1 MRILMNSGMMV
12 NAFDEAC
19 WLADTNILIV
29 SLKVGIVADGV
40 VLSETRGGDAI
51 AVWSFFG
58 RQTKLDVSEL
68 LRLKAYGATDGKVSG
83 SMWLRLNNS
92 DQDYDLQVTYST
104 QGRANPLKEWMVTSH
119 EGGFQLLPSVIY
131 KSGAA
136 GDIWRGPIYI
146 PRGEAGTWEL
156 TGDVSGKTRLKVG
169 AINNS
174 SIKTNNN
181 ELSIVNTIDGSA
193 NVVQR
198 VRLRQSVCDE
208 ELVHVMWTSRTG
220 GYKRVLMQRCKA
232 VVSQVDRVSLVDAI
246 GFGTSAYMPISYY
259 RGFAGEEE
267 VFTLRL
273 EHLTAYDVWWY
284 SDLLTS
290 DYVLIGDDNSTS
302 LTGKTVEVMTKS
314 ITIPDGS
321 INDTTFEIK
330 VKYRTGDAFNLHNF
344 NL

>member
-1 MRILMNSGMMV
+1 MRILTNSGMTV
-12 NAFDEAC
+12 EAFDEAC

-29 SLKVGIVADGV
+29 SLKAGIVADGV

-58 RQTKLDVSEL
+58 RQAKLDVSEL
-68 LRLKAYGATDGKVSG
+68 LRLKAYGAVYGKVSG

-104 QGRANPLKEWMVTSH
+104 QGRANPLKEWMVASH
-119 EGGFQLLPSVIY
+119 EGGFQLLPSIIY
-131 KSGAA
+131 KWGASG
-136 GDIWRGPIYI
+136 DTFRCPIFI
-146 PRGEAGTWEL
+146 PSGEAGTWAL
-156 TGDVSGKTRLKVG
+156 KGDVTGNVALAIG
-169 AINNS
+169 AVTNAKI
-174 SIKTNNN
+174 TGNNN
-181 ELSIVNTIDGSA
+181 ELTIVNTVGGVD

-198 VRLRQSVCDE
+198 VRLRSRVCDE

-232 VVSQVDRVSLVDAI
+232 SVSQVDRVSLAEVTWFS
-246 GFGTSAYMPISYY
+246 GSGLPTNFY

-267 VFTLRL
+267 GFTLRL

-290 DYVLIGDDNSTS
+290 DYVTVADDS
-302 LTGKTVEVMTKS
+302 LSSPTAATVEVLTKS

-321 INDTTFEIK
+321 VKDTTFEIK
-330 VKYRTGDAFNLHNF
+330 VKYRTGDAFNL
-344 NL
+344 LQ

>member
-1 MRILMNSGMMV
+1 MRTLTNSGMTV
-12 NAFDEAC
+12 QAFDEAC
-19 WLADTNILIV
+19 WLADTNILEV
-29 SLKVGIVADGV
+29 YLNVGIVADGV

-51 AVWSFFG
+51 AVWSFFS
-58 RQTKLDVSEL
+58 RETKIDVSEL
-68 LRLKAYGATDGKVSG
+68 LRLKAYGAADGKVSG

-92 DQDYDLQVTYST
+92 DQDYDLQVTFNT

-136 GDIWRGPIYI
+136 GDNVRMPIYI
-146 PRGEAGTWEL
+146 PRGETGTWAL
-156 TGDVSGKTRLKVG
+156 KGDVTGNVALTIG
-169 AINNS
+169 AITNATIS
-174 SIKTNNN
+174 GNNN
-181 ELSIVNTIDGSA
+181 ELSIVNTIDGVA

-198 VRLRQSVCDE
+198 VRLRQRVCDE

-232 VVSQVDRVSLVDAI
+232 SVSQVDRVSLVDAVD
-246 GFGTSAYMPISYY
+246 FGTSAFMPISYY
-259 RGFAGEEE
+259 RGFAGESEE
-267 VFTLRL
+267 FTLRL

-290 DYVLIGDDNSTS
+290 DYVTVADDNLNSPTA
-302 LTGKTVEVMTKS
+302 KTVEVLTKS

-321 INDTTFEIK
+321 VKDTTFEIK

-344 NL
+344 SL

>member
-1 MRILMNSGMMV
+1 MRELTNSGMTV

-29 SLKVGIVADGV
+29 ILNAGIIADGV

-68 LRLKAYGATDGKVSG
+68 LRLKAYGAADGKVSG

-92 DQDYDLQVTYST
+92 DQDYDLQVTYNT
-104 QGRANPLKEWMVTSH
+104 QGRANPLKEWMVANH
-119 EGGFQLLPSVIY
+119 EGGFQLLPSVVY
-131 KSGAA
+131 KWGAA
-136 GDIWRGPIYI
+136 GDILRGPIYI
-146 PRGEAGTWEL
+146 PSGEAGTWAL
-156 TGDVSGKTRLKVG
+156 KGDVTGNVALNVG
-169 AINNS
+169 TLTNVTI
-174 SIKTNNN
+174 TGNNN
-181 ELSIVNTIDGSA
+181 ELSIINTIGGVA

-198 VRLRQSVCDE
+198 VRLRQRVCDE
-208 ELVHVMWTSRTG
+208 ELVHVQWTSRTG

-232 VVSQVDRVSLVDAI
+232 VVSQVDRVSLVDSVW
-246 GFGTSAYMPISYY
+246 FGGGGQPTDFYH
-259 RGFAGEEE
+259 GFAGESEE
-267 VFTLRL
+267 FTLRL

-290 DYVLIGDDNSTS
+290 DSVTVADEALNSPT
-302 LTGKTVEVMTKS
+302 TKTVEVLTKS

-321 INDTTFEIK
+321 VKDTTFEIK
-330 VKYRTGDAFNLHNF
+330 VKYKTGDAFNLQ
-344 NL
+344 

>member
-1 MRILMNSGMMV
+1 MRTLTNSGMTV
-12 NAFDEAC
+12 QAFDEAC

-29 SLKVGIVADGV
+29 SLNVGIVADGV

-58 RQTKLDVSEL
+58 RQTILDVSEL
-68 LRLKAYGATDGKVSG
+68 LRLKAYGAVDGKVSG

-104 QGRANPLKEWMVTSH
+104 QGRANPLKEWMVASH

-131 KSGAA
+131 KQGVV
-136 GDIWRGPIYI
+136 GDLWQGPIYI
-146 PRGEAGTWEL
+146 PSGEAGTWAL
-156 TGDVSGKTRLKVG
+156 RGDVTGNVALTVG
-169 AINNS
+169 ALTNATI
-174 SIKTNNN
+174 IGNNN
-181 ELSIVNTIDGSA
+181 ELTIVNTIGGAA

-198 VRLRQSVCDE
+198 VRLRQQVCDE
-208 ELVHVMWTSRTG
+208 ELASVMWTSRTG

-232 VVSQVDRVSLVDAI
+232 SVSQVNRVSLVDEVN
-246 GFGTSAYMPISYY
+246 FGGSGLPINYY
-259 RGFAGEEE
+259 KGFAGEEE
-267 VFTLRL
+267 EFILRL

-290 DYVLIGDDNSTS
+290 DHVAVADDNFNSPTA
-302 LTGKTVEVMTKS
+302 KTVEVTTKS

-321 INDTTFEIK
+321 VNDTTFEIK
-330 VKYRTGDAFNLHNF
+330 VKYRTGDAFNL
-344 NL
+344 

>member
-1 MRILMNSGMMV
+1 MRKLTNSGMTV
-12 NAFDEAC
+12 QAFDEAC

-29 SLKVGIVADGV
+29 SLNGGIVADGV

-58 RQTKLDVSEL
+58 RQSKLDVSEL
-68 LRLKAYGATDGKVSG
+68 LRLKAYGAADGKVGG

-104 QGRANPLKEWMVTSH
+104 QGRANPLKEWMVASH

-131 KSGAA
+131 KWGSS
-136 GDIWRGPIYI
+136 GDIFRGPIYI
-146 PRGEAGTWEL
+146 PSGEAGTWAL
-156 TGDVSGKTRLKVG
+156 KGDVTGNVALTVG
-169 AINNS
+169 ALTNATI
-174 SIKTNNN
+174 TGNNN
-181 ELSIVNTIDGSA
+181 ELTIVNTIGGVA

-198 VRLRQSVCDE
+198 VRLRQRVCDE

-232 VVSQVDRVSLVDAI
+232 VVSQVDRVSLVDNVS
-246 GFGTSAYMPISYY
+246 FGSGGQPTDFY

-267 VFTLRL
+267 AFTLRL

-290 DYVLIGDDNSTS
+290 DYVAVADDNLNSPTAS
-302 LTGKTVEVMTKS
+302 TVEVLTKS

-321 INDTTFEIK
+321 VKDTTFEIK
-330 VKYRTGDAFNLHNF
+330 VKYRTGDAFNL
-344 NL
+344 

>member
-1 MRILMNSGMMV
+1 MRTLTNSGMTV
-12 NAFDEAC
+12 RAFDEAC

-29 SLKVGIVADGV
+29 SLNAGIVADGV

-68 LRLKAYGATDGKVSG
+68 LRLKAYGAEDGKVSG

-104 QGRANPLKEWMVTSH
+104 QGRANPLREWMVASH

-131 KSGAA
+131 KWGSS
-136 GDIWRGPIYI
+136 GDIFRGPIYI
-146 PRGEAGTWEL
+146 PSGEAGTWAL
-156 TGDVSGKTRLKVG
+156 KGDVTGNVALTVG
-169 AINNS
+169 AVTNATI
-174 SIKTNNN
+174 TGNNN
-181 ELSIVNTIDGSA
+181 ELTIVNTVGGVD

-198 VRLRQSVCDE
+198 VRLRPRACDE
-208 ELVHVMWTSRTG
+208 ELAHVMWTSRTG

-232 VVSQVDRVSLVDAI
+232 SVSQVDRVSLADVTW
-246 GFGTSAYMPISYY
+246 FGGGGQPTDFYH
-259 RGFAGEEE
+259 GFAGESEE
-267 VFTLRL
+267 FTLRL

-290 DYVLIGDDNSTS
+290 DYVTVADDS
-302 LTGKTVEVMTKS
+302 LASPTNKTVEVLTKS

-321 INDTTFEIK
+321 VKDTTFEIK
-330 VKYRTGDAFNLHNF
+330 VKYRTGDAFNLQ
-344 NL
+344 

>member
-1 MRILMNSGMMV
+1 MRTLKNSGMTV
-12 NAFDEAC
+12 QAFDEAC

-29 SLKVGIVADGV
+29 SLKGGIVADGV

-68 LRLKAYGATDGKVSG
+68 LRLKAYGAADGKVSG

-104 QGRANPLKEWMVTSH
+104 QGRANPLKEWMVASH

-131 KSGAA
+131 KWGSA
-136 GDIWRGPIYI
+136 GDIFRGPIFI
-146 PRGEAGTWEL
+146 PSGETGTWGL
-156 TGDVSGKTRLKVG
+156 RGDVTGLYPLTVG
-169 AINNS
+169 AVTNAVI
-174 SIKTNNN
+174 TGNNN
-181 ELSIVNTIDGSA
+181 ELKIVNTIDGVA

-198 VRLRQSVCDE
+198 VRLRPRVCDE

-232 VVSQVDRVSLVDAI
+232 TVSQVNRVSLEDKVV
-246 GFGTSAYMPISYY
+246 FGGSGLPTNYY
-259 RGFAGEEE
+259 NGFAGEEQE
-267 VFTLRL
+267 FSLRL
-273 EHLTAYDVWWY
+273 EHLTAYDMWWY
-284 SDLLTS
+284 SDLLIS
-290 DYVLIGDDNSTS
+290 DYVAVADDSLNSPTAN
-302 LTGKTVEVMTKS
+302 TVEVLTKS

-321 INDTTFEIK
+321 IKDTTFEIK
-330 VKYRTGDAFNLHNF
+330 VKYRTGDAFNLQQF
-344 NL
+344 

>member
-1 MRILMNSGMMV
+1 MTV

-19 WLADTNILIV
+19 WLADTNILEV
-29 SLKVGIVADGV
+29 YLNGGIVANGV

-68 LRLKAYGATDGKVSG
+68 LRLKAYGAADGKVSG
-83 SMWLRLNNS
+83 SVWLRLNGS

-104 QGRANPLKEWMVTSH
+104 QGRANPLKEWMVASH

-131 KSGAA
+131 KWGSA

-146 PRGEAGTWEL
+146 PSGETGTWAL
-156 TGDVSGKTRLKVG
+156 KGDVTGNVALTIG
-169 AINNS
+169 AITNAT
-174 SIKTNNN
+174 ITGNNN
-181 ELSIVNTIDGSA
+181 ELSIVNTIGGVA

-198 VRLRQSVCDE
+198 VRLRPRVCDE
-208 ELVHVMWTSRTG
+208 DLALVTWTSRTG

-232 VVSQVDRVSLVDAI
+232 SVSQVDRVSLVDRVW
-246 GFGTSAYMPISYY
+246 FGGSGLPINNYQ
-259 RGFAGEEE
+259 GFAGEEE
-267 VFTLRL
+267 GFTLRL
-273 EHLTAYDVWWY
+273 EHLTAYDMWWY

-290 DYVLIGDDNSTS
+290 DHVTVADDSLNSPTD
-302 LTGKTVEVMTKS
+302 KMVEVTTKS

-321 INDTTFEIK
+321 VKDTTFEIK
-330 VKYRTGDAFNLHNF
+330 VKYKTGDAFNL
-344 NL
+344 

>member
-1 MRILMNSGMMV
+1 MRTLTNSGMTV
-12 NAFDEAC
+12 QAFDEAC

-29 SLKVGIVADGV
+29 NLNVGIVADGV

-104 QGRANPLKEWMVTSH
+104 QGRANPLKEWMVASH

-131 KSGAA
+131 KFGSA

-146 PRGEAGTWEL
+146 PSGEAGTWAL
-156 TGDVSGKTRLKVG
+156 KGDVTGNVALTVG
-169 AINNS
+169 ALTNATI
-174 SIKTNNN
+174 TGNNN
-181 ELSIVNTIDGSA
+181 ELTIVNTIGGVA

-198 VRLRQSVCDE
+198 VRLRPRVCNE
-208 ELVHVMWTSRTG
+208 EFTYVMWTSRTG
-220 GYKRVLMQRCKA
+220 GYKRVFMQRCKA
-232 VVSQVDRVSLVDAI
+232 SVSQVDRVSLVDEAY
-246 GFGTSAYMPISYY
+246 FGGSGLPIDFYH
-259 RGFAGEEE
+259 GFAGEEE
-267 VFTLRL
+267 EFTLRL

-290 DYVLIGDDNSTS
+290 DYVAVANDSLNSPMA
-302 LTGKTVEVMTKS
+302 KTVEVTTKS

-321 INDTTFEIK
+321 VSDATFEIK
-330 VKYRTGDAFNLHNF
+330 VKYKTTDAFGLHEI
-344 NL
+344 

>member
-1 MRILMNSGMMV
+1 MRTLTNSGMTV

-29 SLKVGIVADGV
+29 SLNAGIVADGV

-58 RQTKLDVSEL
+58 RYAKLDVSEL

-83 SMWLRLNNS
+83 SMWLRLNGS
-92 DQDYDLQVTYST
+92 DQDYDLQVTFNT
-104 QGRANPLKEWMVTSH
+104 QGCANPLREWMVSSH

-131 KSGAA
+131 KWGAA
-136 GDIWRGPIYI
+136 GDIFRGPIYI
-146 PRGEAGTWEL
+146 PSGEAGTWAL
-156 TGDVSGKTRLKVG
+156 KGDVTGNVALTIG
-169 AINNS
+169 AITNAT
-174 SIKTNNN
+174 ITGNNN
-181 ELSIVNTIDGSA
+181 ELTIVNTIGGVA

-198 VRLRQSVCDE
+198 VRLRQRVCDE
-208 ELVHVMWTSRTG
+208 ELAHVIWTSRTG

-232 VVSQVDRVSLVDAI
+232 TVSQVNRVSLVDKVE
-246 GFGTSAYMPISYY
+246 FGGKGQPTDFY

-267 VFTLRL
+267 EFTLRL
-273 EHLTAYDVWWY
+273 EHLTPYDVWWY

-290 DYVLIGDDNSTS
+290 DYVTVADDNLNSPTA
-302 LTGKTVEVMTKS
+302 KTVEVLTKS

-321 INDTTFEIK
+321 VSDATFEIK
-330 VKYRTGDAFNLHNF
+330 VKYKTGDAFNLKEF
-344 NL
+344 